1 MANWVKLVLIMAGFD
16 TSPYK
21 VHSCRSASTSKAK
34 VLGMSLKDILK
45 RDQWLCALTWQRH
58 CNKEIVNT
66 KESSKFE
73 TVIFKNALNKGSV
86 DVWFPIYQRLL
97 SII

>member
-1 MANWVKLVLIMAGFD
+1 
-16 TSPYK
+16 
-21 VHSCRSASTSKAK
+21 
-34 VLGMSLKDILK
+34 MSLKDILK
-45 RDQWLCALTWQRH
+45 IGQWSFALTWQRH

-86 DVWFPIYQRLL
+86 DVWFPI
-97 SII
+97 